1 MIENEKTRKL
11 GDWVPELGFIIFLIA
26 YLATLA
32 VGISWGLPSA
42 DRTLLLSFERSVG
55 PEELDVMNANRAEC
69 NAHHN
74 FDSAI
79 YGGINRGSAGRNLLP
94 DFPKKCIDNS
104 ELSFRRFLFFG
115 TAQDESR
122 VFHSLSRMKPEKF
135 DFHPK
140 RFENGT
146 AYLYPIG
153 GLLFIAE
160 QIGYVN
166 LTSDISSALE
176 HPENMR
182 RVYLI
187 GRAVSSAAVL
197 GTLIL
202 LFLIGRRFYST
213 NVGLVAAIAY
223 GSFGAVYALGLQT
236 RIHVV
241 AAFWITLTVYWLLA
255 YARTYR
261 TRDILYAS
269 IACGIAIGTA
279 IHAALSMSAILLVIA
294 SNPHDLSRKL
304 RSICLSG
311 LVVLATFVVTN
322 PYVVLDAQG
331 FWYWWTAFLMPVEAG
346 GHGYSPHSLAIVM
359 NGFKSVLG
367 NSVAAAQVP
376 FFGMLIAGLFY
387 ALFGADRAC
396 QNLAI
401 CVIVSVVVAS
411 TIGKGVGRMVMFLV
425 PIMCIQI
432 AILMNRILEEI
443 GRKRFAKWALVFLIF
458 CPSYFA
464 IAHKTV
470 GLYEHE
476 VKKTWLTKSVNCL
489 KLLDISREQSIGL
502 FDYPRPNT
510 FPPFPFLGSKLVFPP
525 NIKVDYPDFVV
536 VRDVAKDVGRW
547 DMNPARQSYDFVCG
561 IVGAFSPVSGYEEQT
576 ASIYRKKADS
586 KID

>member
-1 MIENEKTRKL
+1 MMKTYKL
-11 GDWVPELGFIIFLIA
+11 SDWVSELGFIIFLLA

-32 VGISWGLPSA
+32 VGIGWGLPSA

-55 PEELDVMNANRAEC
+55 AEELDVMTASRAEC
-69 NAHHN
+69 NTYHN
-74 FDSAI
+74 LDSAI
-79 YGGINRGSAGRNLLP
+79 YGGINRGSAGKELLP
-94 DFPKKCIDNS
+94 DFPKKCVENS
-104 ELSFRRFLFFG
+104 GLSFRQFLFFG

-122 VFHSLSRMKPEKF
+122 VFHSLSRMKPKTF

-153 GLLFIAE
+153 GLLFFAE

-176 HPENMR
+176 HPGNMR

-187 GRAVSSAAVL
+187 GRAVSSVAVL

-202 LFLIGRRFYST
+202 LFLIGRRFCST
-213 NVGLVAAIAY
+213 SVGLVAAIAY
-223 GSFGAVYALGLQT
+223 GSFDIVYVLGLQA

-241 AAFWITLTVYWLLA
+241 AAFWIALALYWLLA

-279 IHAALSMSAILLVIA
+279 IHAALTISAILLVIA
-294 SNPHDLSRKL
+294 SNPQNLSRKL

-311 LVVLATFVVTN
+311 LVVLVTFVVTN
-322 PYVVLDAQG
+322 PYAVLDAQG
-331 FWYWWTAFLMPVEAG
+331 FWYWWTTFLTPTEAG
-346 GHGYSPHSLAIVM
+346 GHGYSPHSLEIVM
-359 NGFKSVLG
+359 KGIKGQLEASIT
-367 NSVAAAQVP
+367 AARVP
-376 FFGMLIAGLFY
+376 FFGMLFAGLFY
-387 ALFGADRAC
+387 ALFRTDWTWKM
-396 QNLAI
+396 LAF
-401 CVIVSVVVAS
+401 CVVVSVVVAG
-411 TIGKGVGRMVMFLV
+411 TIGKASGRFLIFLL
-425 PIMCIQI
+425 PIMCIQM

-443 GRKRFAKWALVFLIF
+443 GRKNFAKWILVFLTF
-458 CPSYFA
+458 FPSYFA

-489 KLLDISREQSIGL
+489 KLLDISQEQSIGL

-510 FPPFPFLGSKLVFPP
+510 FPPFPFLGSTLVFPP

-536 VRDVAKDVGRW
+536 VRDLAKDVDRW
-547 DMNPARQSYDFVCG
+547 EMNPARQSYGFVCD
-561 IVGAFSPVSGYEEQT
+561 IVGAFSPVNAYEEQT
-576 ASIYRKKADS
+576 ASIYRKKVDS
-586 KID
+586 KTD